1 MICHIM
7 QKNFFISIIIPVYNN
22 EKYIGRCL
30 RSLKNQSISKNLF
43 EIIIVDDCSNDNSLN
58 EIKKQKTSQIKVI
71 KNKKNM
77 GLPKSLNIG
86 IRAAKGSFI
95 VRVDSDDWVQEDFLN
110 IMSTFLYINKKLDA
124 VACDYTI
131 ADDKENSLKVE
142 NCLNKPIGCG
152 IMFRMQHLLDIG
164 LYNEKF
170 AYAEEQELRNKF
182 MKKFSITRIP
192 LSLYRY
198 RKHQNNRSKNSKLVK
213 KFSKKIRD

>member
-1 MICHIM
+1 
-7 QKNFFISIIIPVYNN
+7 
-22 EKYIGRCL
+22 
-30 RSLKNQSISKNLF
+30 
-43 EIIIVDDCSNDNSLN
+43 
-58 EIKKQKTSQIKVI
+58 
-71 KNKKNM
+71 M

-110 IMSTFLYINKKLDA
+110 IMSTFLYINKELDA

-131 ADDKENSLKVE
+131 ADDKENNIRIE
-142 NCLNKPIGCG
+142 NCLKKPIGCG

-170 AYAEEQELRNKF
+170 AYAEEEELRNKF
-182 MKKFSITRIP
+182 TKKFSITRIP

-198 RKHQNNRSKNSKLVK
+198 RKHLNNRSKNQKLVK
-213 KFSKKIRD
+213 RFSKKVKA